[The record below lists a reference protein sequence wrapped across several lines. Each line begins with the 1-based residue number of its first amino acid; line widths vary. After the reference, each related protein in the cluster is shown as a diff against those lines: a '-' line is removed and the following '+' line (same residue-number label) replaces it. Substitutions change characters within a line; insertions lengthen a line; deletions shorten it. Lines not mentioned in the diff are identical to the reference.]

1 MRTRRTQSGFTLVEL
16 MIGLA
21 LGAFVVLGVLGATT
35 GMLRGDMLAQARLD
49 QELRSAAFV
58 LERELSRSGYTGAAA
73 QALRAGAD
81 GWSNPFALLDV
92 STPGCVRF
100 AYDLNENGMLDT
112 AEPDE
117 RQAFVLADGALLR
130 RTGGDEFD
138 CDTARGAWEPLT
150 DAATV
155 TVQAFA
161 VSAEQTFT
169 SIPGTSRA
177 LAERALA
184 YTLTGAARTGQ
195 PASRTAQASLRLP
208 NAIVVTP

>member
-1 MRTRRTQSGFTLVEL
+1 MRTGRAQAGFTLVEL

-58 LERELSRSGYTGAAA
+58 LERELGRSGYTGAAA

-130 RTGGDEFD
+130 RTGGADFD
-138 CDTARGAWEPLT
+138 CDATHGAWEPLT
-150 DAATV
+150 DAASV
-155 TVQAFA
+155 TVSDFTAS
-161 VSAEQTFT
+161 VEQTLT
-169 SIPGTSRA
+169 PVPGTSRA
-177 LAERALA
+177 LAERTVA
-184 YTLTGAARTGQ
+184 YVLTGTARTGQ
-195 PASRTAQASLRLP
+195 AASRTVQASLRLP
-208 NAIVVTP
+208 NATVVTP